1 MTAQFREVLFYKGE
15 KMGMAE
21 EPLRPYLN
29 TRDDIKLS
37 SNCSACWRAYI
48 GNWEIKDDKLY
59 LVELK
64 FGFNADEILEMNDI
78 FPGQDKVFADWYS
91 GEIQIPT
98 GELLEYVHM
107 GYASIYEKDIF
118 LVFINGKLVNEYEI
132 DNRDAHNKRMEERA
146 RRVRENKQN
155 SRKKSWWKKL
165 LGI

>member
-29 TRDDIKLS
+29 SREDLQFR
-37 SNCSACWRAYI
+37 SNCSACWRGYI
-48 GNWEIKDDKLY
+48 GNWKIEDSKLY
-59 LVELK
+59 LIELK
-64 FGFNADEILEMNDI
+64 FGFNADDTLEMNDL
-78 FPGQDKVFADWYS
+78 FPGQDKVFADWFS

-118 LVFINGKLVNEYEI
+118 LVFINGKLVNEYEVN
-132 DNRDAHNKRMEERA
+132 NREVYNKRMEEEA
-146 RRVRENKQN
+146 IQD
-155 SRKKSWWKKL
+155 KKCSSPKKTWWKRL
-165 LGI
+165 LSIG